1 MEVNIIILILVAISF
16 FLTLLNSVFIVMLFL
31 RKEDAPSEINK
42 PVELPEKRNHQKPM
56 LKEW

>member
-16 FLTLLNSVFIVMLFL
+16 LVLLNSVFIVMLFL